1 MKAHLRIDLGDE
13 DSLITSYIGAATRAC
28 EEATRRQFMPATWRM
43 TLDEF
48 PDGDLNSDVSPG
60 IEGWDLLLPRPPL
73 VSVTSVTYKDT
84 AGATQTFS
92 SADYKVLSDDEP
104 GRIVLAYGKEW
115 PDIYDEPGAVVVT
128 YAAGYADAASVPEP
142 IKQAI
147 RFLVGHFYENR
158 EAVNVGSIVNAMPMA
173 VESLL
178 GPFILQEQW

>member
-1 MKAHLRIDLGDE
+1 
-13 DSLITSYIGAATRAC
+13 
-28 EEATRRQFMPATWRM
+28 MPASWRM

-48 PDGDLNSDVSPG
+48 PDGSLNSDVSPG

-73 VSVTSVTYKDT
+73 VSITSITYKDT

-92 SADYKVLSDDEP
+92 NTNYLVLTDDEP
-104 GRIVLAYGKEW
+104 GRIALKYGKEW
-115 PDIYDEPGAVVVT
+115 PDTYADAGAVVVT
-128 YAAGYADAASVPEP
+128 YAAGYADAASVPDP

-158 EAVNVGSIVNAMPMA
+158 EAVNVGNIITATPMA